1 MIGFVEIRCMRFL
14 GLDLRFFTI
23 TSMHMPKSNY
33 HPYNQQ
39 DIGAADSLWALS
51 EKLTG
56 ATFNV

>member
-1 MIGFVEIRCMRFL
+1 MRFL